1 VKIVRSGAGRGARVA
16 RVAAVLVVAT
26 LGGGASAGARE
37 DTSSPARLVTAE
49 DVRRSPALA
58 ARAAEW
64 CGTTAQSDRT
74 PNAVAGLPVHWLYVL
89 PADGEDR
96 IATAAGLMQ
105 GDAEA
110 IDAWWRREDPT
121 RTLRNDLA
129 PFPCGLQLDLST
141 LRLPQSSG
149 QIPTSAR
156 FSVIFDSLRAAGFAS
171 DFTKYVVYYD
181 GPASDP
187 RICGQGGSLRSGIGL
202 AVVYLRACAGV
213 STAAVTAHELLHTFG
228 AVPSAAPNAC
238 DGHVCDNEL
247 DLMYPSI
254 DSSPLESRF
263 LDPGRDDYYGHGRSW
278 LDTRN
283 APWLVQLDRQ
293 APFSLVVSGPGT
305 VASDV
310 PGLECSQPC
319 TTTWNSGTQLQLR
332 ATPASGAKLV
342 RWGGSCTGSAACVV
356 VVGQAGQVSA
366 LFAPASYRLA
376 VRVAGQGTVTSGR
389 PGIACRPRCAASF
402 ASHVPL
408 RLTAKP
414 ANGWKLRAWT
424 GACRGSRPV
433 CTIPMT
439 GAASTGATFVRAGR

>member
-1 VKIVRSGAGRGARVA
+1 MR
-16 RVAAVLVVAT
+16 T
-26 LGGGASAGARE
+26 
-37 DTSSPARLVTAE
+37 RLVTAE
-49 DVRRSPALA
+49 DLRGHPARV
-58 ARAAEW
+58 ARTAEW
-64 CGTTAQSDRT
+64 CGTTAQADRT
-74 PNAVAGLPVHWLYVL
+74 PNAVAGHPVHWLYVI

-96 IATAAGLMQ
+96 IGAAAGLMQ

-149 QIPTSAR
+149 QIPTGAR
-156 FSVIFDSLRAAGFAS
+156 FSVIFDSLRAAGFSS

-181 GPASDP
+181 GPAEDT
-187 RICGQGGSLRSGIGL
+187 RICGQGGSIRSGIGL
-202 AVVYLRACAGV
+202 AVVYLRACQGV

-228 AVPSAAPNAC
+228 AVPFAAPNAC
-238 DGHVCDNEL
+238 DGHVCDDEL

-254 DSSPLESRF
+254 DQLPLETRF
-263 LDPGRDDYYGHGRSW
+263 LDIGRDDYYGHGRPW

-293 APFSLVVSGPGT
+293 AELPLTVTGPGSVT
-305 VASDV
+305 SDV
-310 PGLECSQPC
+310 PGLQCAQPC
-319 TTTWNSGTQLQLR
+319 TTTWNRGTQLQLR
-332 ATPASGAKLV
+332 ATPARGAKLV
-342 RWGGSCTGSAACVV
+342 RWGGVCTGSARCVV
-356 VVGQAGQVSA
+356 IVGQASQVSA
-366 LFAPASYRLA
+366 LFAPASFRLA

-389 PGIACRPRCAASF
+389 PGIACRPRCSATF
-402 ASHVPL
+402 PSHVPL

-414 ANGWKLRAWT
+414 AQGWKLRGWT

-433 CTIPMT
+433 CTVPMT
-439 GAASTGATFVRAGR
+439 SAASVRATFARAGR

>member
-1 VKIVRSGAGRGARVA
+1 VRPVQGARGLPALLAPVA
-16 RVAAVLVVAT
+16 VVLFVAT
-26 LGGGASAGARE
+26 LGGGAGAAAGDVAGP
-37 DTSSPARLVTAE
+37 PAQLVTA
-49 DVRRSPALA
+49 DD
-58 ARAAEW
+58 ARDLPPLQARTAEW
-64 CGTTAQSDRT
+64 CGTTAQSDRV
-74 PNAVAGLPVHWLYVL
+74 PNALAGYPVHWLYVI

-96 IATAAGLMQ
+96 TGTIAGLMQ

-110 IDAWWRREDPT
+110 IDAWWRREDPA
-121 RTLRNDLA
+121 RTLRNDVA

-141 LRLPQSSG
+141 LRLSQSSG

-156 FSVIFDSLRAAGFAS
+156 FSVIFDSLRAAGFGS

-181 GPASDP
+181 GPAADA
-187 RICGQGGSLRSGIGL
+187 RICGQGGSLRSGTGL
-202 AVVYLRACAGV
+202 AVIYLRACPGV

-238 DGHVCDNEL
+238 DGHVCDNVL

-254 DSSPLESRF
+254 DTSPLESRF

-283 APWLVQLDRQ
+283 APWLVQLDQ
-293 APFSLVVSGPGT
+293 QVPLSLAIAGPGT
-305 VASDV
+305 VAADV
-310 PGLECSQPC
+310 PGLECAQPC

-332 ATPASGAKLV
+332 ATPAGGAKLV
-342 RWGGSCTGSAACVV
+342 RWGGSCLGSAACAV

-366 LFAPASYRLA
+366 LFAPAAYRLA
-376 VRVAGQGTVTSGR
+376 VTVVGQGTVTSGR

-402 ASHVPL
+402 PSYVPL

-414 ANGWKLRAWT
+414 AKGWRLRAWT
-424 GACRGSRPV
+424 GACRGSRPACSV
-433 CTIPMT
+433 SMT
-439 GAASTGATFVRAGR
+439 SAATTRATFVRTGR

>member
-1 VKIVRSGAGRGARVA
+1 MRRTAWLAP
-16 RVAAVLVVAT
+16 AAVLLGVAA
-26 LGGGASAGARE
+26 LGGGASPAVEAAK
-37 DTSSPARLVTAE
+37 PAARLVTAE
-49 DVRRSPALA
+49 DVRGLPTLR
-58 ARAAEW
+58 ARTAEW
-64 CGTTAQSDRT
+64 CGTTAESDRT
-74 PNAVAGLPVHWLYVL
+74 PNAVAGHPVHWLYVI

-96 IATAAGLMQ
+96 SGTAAGLMQ
-105 GDAEA
+105 GDADA

-141 LRLPQSSG
+141 LRLSQSSG

-181 GPASDP
+181 GAAADT

-202 AVVYLRACAGV
+202 AVIYLRACPGV

-254 DSSPLESRF
+254 DTSPLESRF
-263 LDPGRDDYYGHGRSW
+263 LDLGRDDYYGHDRPW
-278 LDTRN
+278 IDTRN

-293 APFSLVVSGPGT
+293 AAFSLAVSGPGA
-305 VASDV
+305 VAADV
-310 PGLECSQPC
+310 PGLECAQPC
-319 TTTWNSGTQLQLR
+319 TTTWNSGTQLVLR
-332 ATPASGAKLV
+332 ATPSQGAKLV
-342 RWGGSCTGSAACVV
+342 RWGGACTGSAACVV
-356 VVGQAGQVSA
+356 TVGQAGAVSA
-366 LFAPASYRLA
+366 LFAPAAYRLT
-376 VRVAGQGTVTSGR
+376 VRVAGQGAVTSGR
-389 PGIACRPRCAASF
+389 PGITCRPRCASSF
-402 ASHVPL
+402 PSYVPL

-414 ANGWKLRAWT
+414 APGWRLRAWT
-424 GACRGSRPV
+424 GSCRGSRAT
-433 CTIPMT
+433 CTVPMT
-439 GAASTGATFVRAGR
+439 GASSVRATFVRAGR